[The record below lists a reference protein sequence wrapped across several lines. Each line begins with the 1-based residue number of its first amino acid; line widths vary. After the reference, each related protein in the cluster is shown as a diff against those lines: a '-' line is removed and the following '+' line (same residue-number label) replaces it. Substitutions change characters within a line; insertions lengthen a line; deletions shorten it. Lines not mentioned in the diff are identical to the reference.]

1 MKSDADK
8 ICEELERLIKIVE
21 RGIVFI
27 LAPLTAIALI
37 LALSGCT
44 TVTYPTPAGNV
55 TYTSFLTDRKLDS
68 LKLTLIDGTEL
79 ELREYTSEQSKIA
92 EAVARGVAEGVTR

>member
-1 MKSDADK
+1 MN
-8 ICEELERLIKIVE
+8 RLNWPI
-21 RGIVFI
+21 I
-27 LAPLTAIALI
+27 LTLLFWVAVIIYGCT
-37 LALSGCT
+37 GCT
-44 TVTYPTPAGNV
+44 TVTYPTPAGDV

-92 EAVARGVAEGVTR
+92 EAVARGVAEGATKR